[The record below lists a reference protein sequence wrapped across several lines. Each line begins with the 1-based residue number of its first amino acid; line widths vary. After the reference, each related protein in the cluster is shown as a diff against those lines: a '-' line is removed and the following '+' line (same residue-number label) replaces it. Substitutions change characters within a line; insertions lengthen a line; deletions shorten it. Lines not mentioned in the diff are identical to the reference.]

1 MKTLVEYINENQE
14 EQVNESFLEPILRS
28 INSTL
33 LYMFFSMIGMF
44 IANKIRNKVAATDF
58 VQVKSKL
65 VPSFIKKWIRDK
77 KICAII
83 DRLCDDEDMIAFF
96 SQPKSKQHKGWR
108 ALLDTELTDE
118 EKEFI
123 TAYSLSKDEMK
134 TYMADKALIESD
146 FRKIEKLSLN
156 DYLPNKKWEYGQPLP
171 KRKWGY
177 GTDRYDKHLRKTH

>member
-14 EQVNESFLEPILRS
+14 EQINETFLDPILRS
-28 INSTL
+28 LNSTL

-58 VQVKSKL
+58 VEVKSKL
-65 VPSFIKKWIRDK
+65 VPSFIKKWIRNK

-108 ALLDTELTDE
+108 ALLDAELTDE

-123 TAYSLSKDEMK
+123 TAYSLTKDEMR

-146 FRKIEKLSLN
+146 FNKIEQLSLGE
-156 DYLPNKKWEYGQPLP
+156 YLPNRKWEYGQPVP
-171 KRKWGY
+171 KREHGY
-177 GTDRYDKHLRKTH
+177 KIDRYDKHLRKTH